1 MGQGQGGGQ
10 RNSGIP
16 KKYTG
21 MKVNKYLVFALIFF
35 FVNSVGLPI
44 GISYMALLSPLL
56 YWWVLTA
63 RKKEVLLPF
72 FIALLPFVVLQV
84 LSDVEMKSYLTSLA
98 YYITVYIFAQAAYT
112 FLLKAPD
119 LNAIFRKILVINF
132 IFCLIA
138 IPLYFTPF
146 YDLLWIEQ
154 YLTNGVN
161 NFRRFKLFTYEASYY
176 STLFVPIFFY
186 YFFRIIL
193 RQNRGN
199 SWLLLVMITLPI
211 LLSFSLGVI
220 TAMTLA
226 VLLTFGF
233 HPLKLFSKRR
243 TISLLSLVVGG
254 TMLCLLVMTV
264 FFPGNALFVRIG
276 NIFSGQDLSGKGRTT
291 DSFFLADRILGMRH
305 HLWGVGAG
313 QIKIVGNFIVR
324 EFYAYPN
331 GYDVIGIPNAVAETW
346 VVFGWA
352 GLLLR
357 MGAEIFFFFR
367 TRVWTNYFRLALFLF
382 IFVYQFSGSFITS
395 QAEYLIWLLAF
406 VNVFPQFDAFTR
418 SRMQIPS
425 PILKPLLDV

>member
-1 MGQGQGGGQ
+1 MGQGQGSGK

-21 MKVNKYLVFALIFF
+21 MKVNKYLGFALIFF

-44 GISYMALLSPLL
+44 GLTYTALLSPLL
-56 YWWVLTA
+56 YWWVLTV
-63 RKKEVLLPF
+63 RRKEVLLPF

-84 LSDVEMKSYLTSLA
+84 LSDVDMKSYFSSLA
-98 YYITVYIFAQAAYT
+98 YYVTVYIFVQAAYT
-112 FLLKAPD
+112 FLQNAPD
-119 LNAIFRKILVINF
+119 LEGIFRKILVINF

-146 YDLLWIEQ
+146 YNLMWIEQ
-154 YLTNGVN
+154 FLTSGVE

-176 STLFVPIFFY
+176 STLFVPIFLF
-186 YFFRIIL
+186 YFFRVIL
-193 RQNRGN
+193 RQNHGN
-199 SWLLLVMITLPI
+199 SWLLLVMITLPL

-220 TAMTLA
+220 SAMTLA
-226 VLLTFGF
+226 ILLTFGF

-243 TISLLSLVVGG
+243 TISLLSLLAGG
-254 TMLCLLVMTV
+254 TILGLLIMIV
-264 FFPGNALFVRIG
+264 FFPGNALFVRVG

-291 DSFFLADRILGMRH
+291 DSFLLADQILGTRH
-305 HLWGVGAG
+305 HLWGVGPG
-313 QIKIVGNFIVR
+313 QIKIVGNFIIR

-331 GYDVIGIPNAVAETW
+331 GYEVIGIPNAVAETW
-346 VVFGWA
+346 VLFGWA

-382 IFVYQFSGSFITS
+382 VFIYQLTGSFITS

-406 VNVFPQFDAFTR
+406 VNVFPQFDVVTR
-418 SRMQIPS
+418 RRMQIPS
-425 PILKPLLDV
+425 PTSTLLNV